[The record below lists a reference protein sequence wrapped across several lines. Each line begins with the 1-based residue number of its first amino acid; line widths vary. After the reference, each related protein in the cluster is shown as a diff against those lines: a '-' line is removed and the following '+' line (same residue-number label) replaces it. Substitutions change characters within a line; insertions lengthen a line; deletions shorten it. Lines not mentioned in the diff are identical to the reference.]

1 MYTRC
6 LFCTHALGA
15 NEEIEA
21 FPVGARLAFDVDKG
35 RLWAVCPRCARWNL
49 TPLEE
54 RWEAVE
60 ACERRFRATPLRA
73 STDNVGLARLPSG
86 LELIRVGRAVAGP
99 ELALWRYGRRFRWR
113 RRAALVRAGARD
125 TIGAVVG
132 AVPQG
137 AAVLTATSGT
147 VVATV
152 GSPVLATAVATIG
165 AGVVVGLV
173 GDVVRSA
180 IARRTVARVRDGD
193 GAPLVVRARDLEH
206 AALRPSD
213 DAQGWALRLVHRDGT
228 QRLTGAAAVRAAGIL
243 LARLDRRGAE
253 EHEIRIAARRLAALP
268 DPLAAFRL
276 TMDGRSADMTPERAG
291 RWRWLASQ
299 GEEAADAADAGA
311 PPGALARV
319 SPDIR
324 LALEMAANEEPER
337 RAMAGELAALE
348 AAWREAEEIA
358 AIADDLLLPAGVE
371 TWLQRRRATAG
382 GHEG

>member
-1 MYTRC
+1 MYARC

-15 NEEIEA
+15 NAEIEA
-21 FPVGARLAFDVDKG
+21 FPVGARLAFDAERG
-35 RLWAVCPRCARWNL
+35 RLWVVCPRCARWNL

-73 STDNVGLARLPSG
+73 STDNVGLARLASG
-86 LELIRVGRAVAGP
+86 LELIRVGRAVGP
-99 ELALWRYGRRFRWR
+99 ELALWRYGRRFRRR

-125 TIGAVVG
+125 AIGAVAG
-132 AVPQG
+132 ALPQG
-137 AAVLTATSGT
+137 AAVLAATSGA
-147 VVATV
+147 VVVTV
-152 GSPVLATAVATIG
+152 GSPLLATAVATIG
-165 AGVVVGLV
+165 TGVVVGIV
-173 GDVVRSA
+173 GDVVCSA
-180 IARRTVARVRDGD
+180 IARRAVARVRDGA
-193 GAPLVVRARDLEH
+193 GPPLVVRARDLEH

-213 DAQGWALRLVHRDGT
+213 DGQGWALRLVHRDGVE
-228 QRLTGAAAVRAAGIL
+228 RLTGAAAVRAAGML

-371 TWLQRRRATAG
+371 TWLRQRGAGQGAGRRA
-382 GHEG
+382 